1 MYYNNVLD
9 LIGDT
14 PLMCLKETTGLNI
27 FAKAEFLN
35 PGGSVKDRIAK
46 NMIEVAEAD
55 GTLKPGMTII
65 EPTSGN
71 TGIGL
76 AFAGVRKGYK
86 VIIVM
91 PENMS
96 EERKKVIRAFGAEL
110 VLTEPELS
118 IGGAVDKAVEIA
130 QSDPEK
136 YFMPQQFV
144 NPANPDA
151 HYRTTAVEICEQLGR
166 KIDIYISG
174 VGSGG
179 TLQGVAKYLLEKNP
193 DTKIVAVEPKGVSAL
208 HGDEPGIHQIQ
219 GIGDGFIPEVLDTKL
234 ITDGERTCRSA
245 GTFGRRIFGS
255 EYLDSK
261 ADGRKIWKRESDR
274 DHFAGSCRAV
284 FQYRT
289 FINYMQ

>member
-1 MYYNNVLD
+1 
-9 LIGDT
+9 
-14 PLMCLKETTGLNI
+14 TGLNI

-35 PGGSVKDRIAK
+35 PGGSIKDRIAK
-46 NMIEVAEAD
+46 NMIDVAEVE
-55 GTLKPGMTII
+55 GKLKPGMTII

-76 AFAGVRKGYK
+76 AFAGVRKGYA
-86 VIIVM
+86 VTIVM

-110 VLTEPELS
+110 VLTDPKLS

-130 QSDPEK
+130 QSDPDK

-144 NPANPDA
+144 NQANPDV
-151 HYRTTAVEICEQLGR
+151 HYKTTAVELCEQLEK

-179 TLQGVAKYLLEKNP
+179 TLQGVAKYLVEKNP

-208 HGDEPGIHQIQ
+208 RGDGPGIHQIQ
-219 GIGDGFIPEVLDTKL
+219 GIGDGFIPDVLDTNL
-234 ITDGERTCRSA
+234 ITDVVEVSDEEAIETARELSRVQGLLVGISSGANIWTAKKMAEKYGKDNVIATILPDRAERYFST
-245 GTFGRRIFGS
+245 G
-255 EYLDSK
+255 LL
-261 ADGRKIWKRESDR
+261 
-274 DHFAGSCRAV
+274 
-284 FQYRT
+284 
-289 FINYMQ
+289 

>member
-9 LIGDT
+9 LIGGT
-14 PLMCLKETTGLNI
+14 PLICLKETMGLNI

-35 PGGSVKDRIAK
+35 PGGSIKDRIAK

-55 GTLKPGMTII
+55 GLLKPGMTII

-96 EERKKVIRAFGAEL
+96 EERKRVIRAFGAEL
-110 VLTEPELS
+110 VLTEPKFS

-151 HYRTTAVEICEQLGR
+151 HYRTTATEICEQIDR
-166 KIDIYISG
+166 KIDIFISG

-179 TLQGVAKYLLEKNP
+179 TLQGIAKYLLEKNP
-193 DTKIVAVEPKGVSAL
+193 DTKA
-208 HGDEPGIHQIQ
+208 GIS
-219 GIGDGFIPEVLDTKL
+219 G
-234 ITDGERTCRSA
+234 RSA
-245 GTFGRRIFGS
+245 
-255 EYLDSK
+255 
-261 ADGRKIWKRESDR
+261 
-274 DHFAGSCRAV
+274 
-284 FQYRT
+284 
-289 FINYMQ
+289 